1 LGCRAALGVALARP
15 DVPVFLPAAVGHLG
29 LRHPF
34 RGEADNHRAAESLL
48 GADHGA
54 VRPVG
59 PDMADAIPE
68 DLRGRTDE
76 VAGKSAAREPRL
88 ADAGPEHPDPAWV
101 LFPERLAWS
110 VLEKHLAQPHA
121 AEARCKRDA
130 GLSAA

>member
-1 LGCRAALGVALARP
+1 LARP
-15 DVPVFLPAAVGHLG
+15 DAQVCLPAAVGPLG
-29 LRHPF
+29 LRLPF
-34 RGEADNHRAAESLL
+34 LGEADNHPAAESLL

-59 PDMADAIPE
+59 PDMAGAIPE
-68 DLRGRTDE
+68 GLRGRTDE
-76 VAGKSAAREPRL
+76 AAGKSAAREPRL
-88 ADAGPEHPDPAWV
+88 ADAGLEHPDPAWV
-101 LFPERLAWS
+101 LFPERPAWS

>member
-1 LGCRAALGVALARP
+1 LARP
-15 DVPVFLPAAVGHLG
+15 DAPVFLPEAVSHLG
-29 LRHPF
+29 LLHPF
-34 RGEADNHRAAESLL
+34 RGGADNHRAAESLL
-48 GADHGA
+48 DADHGA

-59 PDMADAIPE
+59 PDMAGAIPE
-68 DLRGRTDE
+68 GLRGRMDE
-76 VAGKSAAREPRL
+76 AAEKSAVREPRL

-110 VLEKHLAQPHA
+110 VLEKRLAQPHA